1 MKAGA
6 ENGGN
11 GVSVA
16 YRRRR
21 HHQLARENSYRKA
34 NQNENNVG

>member
-16 YRRRR
+16 YRR
-21 HHQLARENSYRKA
+21 LGGIISWPRENSYRKA
-34 NQNENNVG
+34 NRK